1 MQLTKIEE
9 LDYELE
15 GSSDSPFSYHLFLLS
30 EIKRAAETGEIY
42 KYHFNFMR
50 NILEKMATFLG
61 YKNWGE
67 LLAPVRGDKEAY
79 IKRILNLS
87 SHSKHSAE
95 EIVMIS
101 DADKRMLTN
110 LVDEIITIYRYNS

>member
-1 MQLTKIEE
+1 
-9 LDYELE
+9 
-15 GSSDSPFSYHLFLLS
+15 
-30 EIKRAAETGEIY
+30 
-42 KYHFNFMR
+42 MR

-67 LLAPVRGDKEAY
+67 LLVPVRGDKEAY
-79 IKRILNLS
+79 MKRILNLS

-101 DADKRMLTN
+101 DADKRMLIN
-110 LVDEIITIYRYNS
+110 LVNEIITIYRYNS